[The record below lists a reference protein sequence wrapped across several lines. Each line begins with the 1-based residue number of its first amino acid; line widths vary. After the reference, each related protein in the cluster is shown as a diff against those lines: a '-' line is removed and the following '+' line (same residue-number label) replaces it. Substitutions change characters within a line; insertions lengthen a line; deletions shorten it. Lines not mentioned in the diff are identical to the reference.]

1 MFAVCARSLCR
12 PYGNRL
18 ASLSNLY
25 AAVGTF
31 LAPVITCGDADS
43 LTMIR
48 YEPHRKKGELTMR
61 LDVML
66 LITAILVALAVWTE
80 VDKWRKRKSRQ

>member
-1 MFAVCARSLCR
+1 MPPLWEQARFSLEFICSGRHISCARHS
-12 PYGNRL
+12 
-18 ASLSNLY
+18 
-25 AAVGTF
+25 
-31 LAPVITCGDADS
+31 CGDADS

-48 YEPHRKKGELTMR
+48 YESHRKKGELTMR

>member
-1 MFAVCARSLCR
+1 
-12 PYGNRL
+12 
-18 ASLSNLY
+18 
-25 AAVGTF
+25 
-31 LAPVITCGDADS
+31 
-43 LTMIR
+43 MIR

-80 VDKWRKRKSRQ
+80 VDKWRKHRSGQ